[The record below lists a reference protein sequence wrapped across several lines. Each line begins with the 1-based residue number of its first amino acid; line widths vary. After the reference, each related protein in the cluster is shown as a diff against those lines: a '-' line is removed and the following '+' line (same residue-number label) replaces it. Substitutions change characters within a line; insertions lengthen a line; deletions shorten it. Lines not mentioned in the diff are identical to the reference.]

1 MSLDTLT
8 SIKVNPKDLKYGKVG
23 TFKKIN
29 RIQVYTSKGLM
40 QWDVHRYGEDKPTA
54 DIEISFKQTK
64 ENDSMNEQK
73 LTTEEEILR
82 DMKLKDGFEKLMK
95 AMLERGKPLTIK
107 IKYHEDKYGELER
120 LNRIEK
126 GDWIDL
132 RAAETVEM
140 KQGEFKLISLGIS
153 MQFPP
158 GYEAHMATRSSTYK
172 TWGILLAN
180 SHSII
185 DESYNGDND
194 IWLFPALAIRDTVIK
209 KGDRIAQFR
218 LVEKMPV
225 IEFEEVKTLGNP
237 DRGGLGSTGKQ

>member
-1 MSLDTLT
+1 MIETIEQIQQQVQTHQSITLK
-8 SIKVNPKDLKYGKVG
+8 IK
-23 TFKKIN
+23 
-29 RIQVYTSKGLM
+29 Q
-40 QWDVHRYGEDKPTA
+40 
-54 DIEISFKQTK
+54 K
-64 ENDSMNEQK
+64 ERS
-73 LTTEEEILR
+73 TTLNT
-82 DMKLKDGFEKLMK
+82 
-95 AMLERGKPLTIK
+95 LTIK
-107 IKYHEDKYGELER
+107 IKYHEDKYGELTK
-120 LNRIEK
+120 LGHIDQ

-140 KQGEFKLISLGIS
+140 KQGEFKLISLGVS

-194 IWLFPALAIRDTVIK
+194 IWLFPALAMRDTLIQ

-218 LVEKMPV
+218 LVKKMPPV
-225 IEFEEVKTLGNP
+225 HFEEVKTLGNP
-237 DRGGLGSTGKQ
+237 DRGGIGSTGKK

>member
-1 MSLDTLT
+1 MAVLLIPESPNF
-8 SIKVNPKDLKYGKVG
+8 S
-23 TFKKIN
+23 
-29 RIQVYTSKGLM
+29 
-40 QWDVHRYGEDKPTA
+40 HGECV
-54 DIEISFKQTK
+54 KQTK

-82 DMKLKDGFEKLMK
+82 DVKLKDGFEKLMK

-107 IKYHEDKYGELER
+107 IKYHEDKYGKLER

-194 IWLFPALAIRDTVIK
+194 IWLFPALAMRDTVIK

-225 IEFEEVKTLGNP
+225 IEFEEVEILGNP